1 MSEAHAHGD
10 HAHRHENTIMSTAIR
25 MKRPTGMGGA
35 KPGEAAS

>member
-1 MSEAHAHGD
+1 MPTAM
-10 HAHRHENTIMSTAIR
+10 NTIMSTAIP

>member
-1 MSEAHAHGD
+1 MELIMPTAM
-10 HAHRHENTIMSTAIR
+10 NTIMSTAIR